1 VVRPLIAVILACLSV
16 LMTAPVASA
25 LTVVKEEL
33 EEGYYEFT
41 GEPCGIAIVRVFL
54 PVKARSI
61 EVSEPNAGDPVHNDR
76 GEEIGRLSDVTIDR
90 SGRRPKVIWTGEPTP
105 LGCTGPGWEAATR
118 ISPSIIW
125 FPDRFGSVGPA
136 PGTMQ
141 IAP

>member
-1 VVRPLIAVILACLSV
+1 VVRPLIAVTLACLSV

-61 EVSEPNAGDPVHNDR
+61 EVSEPMPAIPSTTIAVK
-76 GEEIGRLSDVTIDR
+76 RL
-90 SGRRPKVIWTGEPTP
+90 GG
-105 LGCTGPGWEAATR
+105 LA
-118 ISPSIIW
+118 
-125 FPDRFGSVGPA
+125 
-136 PGTMQ
+136 M
-141 IAP
+141 